1 MKRLTMLLKY
11 FVNRIARISPKLILL
26 IFAPVWLTA
35 CAAAP
40 KVITEYEIKEIEV
53 AVRTPLD
60 EKLLQHPAPCQIPP
74 TLSFYIFDLD
84 QWAACLETKVE
95 FYARQLERIKEAN
108 NLPLNGADLDT
119 GGGGQ

>member
-1 MKRLTMLLKY
+1 M
-11 FVNRIARISPKLILL
+11 
-26 IFAPVWLTA
+26 A
-35 CAAAP
+35 CAAGP
-40 KVITEYEIKEIEV
+40 KIIAEFETIEAEV

-60 EKLLQHPAPCQIPP
+60 EELLQHPTPCQIPP
-74 TLSFYIFDLD
+74 TFSFYVFDLD

-108 NLPLNGADLDT
+108 NKPLSGAVLDT

>member
-1 MKRLTMLLKY
+1 MTG
-11 FVNRIARISPKLILL
+11 
-26 IFAPVWLTA
+26 

-40 KVITEYEIKEIEV
+40 KVIVEYEIKEIEV

-84 QWAACLETKVE
+84 QWAACLEDQVDY
-95 FYARQLERIKEAN
+95 YARQLERIKEAN
-108 NLPLNGADLDT
+108 NSPLSGAVLDT

>member
-11 FVNRIARISPKLILL
+11 FVNQIARTSPRLILL
-26 IFAPVWLTA
+26 IFALVWLTA

-40 KVITEYEIKEIEV
+40 KIIVEYEIKEVEV

-60 EKLLQHPAPCQIPP
+60 EKLLQHPAPCKIPQ
-74 TLSFYIFDLD
+74 TFSFYIFDLD
-84 QWAACLETKVE
+84 QWAACLEDKVE
-95 FYARQLERIKEAN
+95 YYARQLERIKEAN
-108 NLPLNGADLDT
+108 NKPLSGAVLDT